1 MSARMIPIVV
11 LACLVTLAAHD
22 AYDLWVRRNP
32 PEDSLTRYHDYGAGV
47 TCWHLEG
54 TNTLACLPDLLL
66 TKRPSP
72 KREQAVPA
80 IQASAHL

>member
-1 MSARMIPIVV
+1 MMIRLFPAAVV
-11 LACLVTLAAHD
+11 LAMLLMI
-22 AYDLWVRRNP
+22 AYDHAAPRNRS
-32 PEDSLTRYHDYGAGV
+32 EDSLTRYHDNGVGV